1 MMSMQN
7 ECLVKFLGAGVM
19 SEPEHG
25 LRVLFTVQVF
35 SLDAMLLFVG
45 LASFQF
51 CTGVH
56 VRQLIGSKDLEP
68 APEQC
73 DMGRETAVVQGY
85 SQGMAPQLV
94 RVTDWSIAGNGF
106 CAPFRLCPS

>member
-1 MMSMQN
+1 MMSMQH

-35 SLDAMLLFVG
+35 ALDAMLLFFGCHATV
-45 LASFQF
+45 LSFHF

-56 VRQLIGSKDLEP
+56 VRRLIGSKDLEP
-68 APEQC
+68 TPEQC

-85 SQGMAPQLV
+85 IQGMAPSTGT
-94 RVTDWSIAGNGF
+94 R
-106 CAPFRLCPS
+106 R